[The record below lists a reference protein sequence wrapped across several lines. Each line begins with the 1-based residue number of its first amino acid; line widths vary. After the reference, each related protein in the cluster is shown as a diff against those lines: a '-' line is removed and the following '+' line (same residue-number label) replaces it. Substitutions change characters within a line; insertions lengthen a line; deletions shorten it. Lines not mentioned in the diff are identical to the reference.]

1 MRMHPL
7 FHLHN
12 QAADCQKGRDYKK
25 PSANCMHC
33 SRLCSNF

>member
-12 QAADCQKGRDYKK
+12 QAADCQKGRDHEK